1 MSDLELTTVI
11 ACFALALGIFGFFI
25 GVIYNTKQI
34 KKINDRIDKEV
45 SGFNRR
51 LKLLNNSVYGNLEN
65 NCQGCIDNKVISK
78 LVNEHGDRLAHI
90 SHVISMLIEHTNC
103 DALKNYKL

>member
-1 MSDLELTTVI
+1 MDYLLIILFIVVTI
-11 ACFALALGIFGFFI
+11 LCFLVCILFNKINKLLALNDSILKHNSSVLTQVGD
-25 GVIYNTKQI
+25 VIDSQRNI
-34 KKINDRIDKEV
+34 IA
-45 SGFNRR
+45 
-51 LKLLNNSVYGNLEN
+51 
-65 NCQGCIDNKVISK
+65 DNKVISE